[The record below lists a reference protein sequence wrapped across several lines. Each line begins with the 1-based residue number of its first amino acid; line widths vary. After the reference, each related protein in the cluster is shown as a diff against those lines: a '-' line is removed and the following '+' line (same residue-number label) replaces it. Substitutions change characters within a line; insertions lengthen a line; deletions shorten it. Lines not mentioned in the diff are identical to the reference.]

1 VSGNGYFGAK
11 KRKRSHLTRFVPTKI
26 LEKAESE
33 WKLSDMLPVFKNLIC
48 LFLINVTLLL
58 PLTARADSITGL
70 IEEGNIAY
78 LAGEYD
84 RALSAY
90 EEASVAA
97 PESPIIYFNKGG
109 TLYQMGN
116 YAAATDAFEKAAL
129 KTKDPQLEA
138 KSRFNLGNCSFREAE
153 RQQDSDL
160 NKALEALTTSIQ
172 HYQEALELAP
182 EFVEAAENI
191 EVARL
196 VMKNIL
202 DAINKQKEAA
212 QQQQEAMEQAA
223 KKIEE
228 LIEKQQR
235 ALDRNQ
241 QLDDERRSKG
251 DSESLRHEVQDLA
264 KEQRDLQ
271 AETEELAKNMPN
283 SAGQQS
289 LSEGTPVEKHLKN
302 AEKEQNAAS
311 EQLEENQTSEAKP
324 NQEKA
329 LKELKEARESLKG
342 HQDSGGQQQDQ
353 RQGNQQE
360 QEGVSPEEEP
370 QDSGEQQEEQ
380 VAEAQLMEDAHD
392 ILDEEKENRERRQMQ
407 AAGAYR
413 DVDKDW

>member
-1 VSGNGYFGAK
+1 M
-11 KRKRSHLTRFVPTKI
+11 
-26 LEKAESE
+26 
-33 WKLSDMLPVFKNLIC
+33 LSVFKNLVYYS
-48 LFLINVTLLL
+48 LINGILLL
-58 PLTARADSITGL
+58 PLTVLADSTAHL

-84 RALSAY
+84 RALSTY

-97 PESPIIYFNKGG
+97 PESPVIYFNKGA
-109 TLYQMGN
+109 TLYQMGD

-129 KTKDPQLEA
+129 KARDLQLEA
-138 KSRFNLGNCSFREAE
+138 KSKFNLGNCAFREGE

-160 NKALEALTTSIQ
+160 NKALEALTKSIQ
-172 HYQEALELAP
+172 HYQEALKLAP
-182 EFVEAAENI
+182 DFVEAAENI

-202 DAINKQKEAA
+202 DAINKQEEAA
-212 QQQQEAMEQAA
+212 QQQQEAMKQAA

-228 LIEKQQR
+228 LIEKQQQ

-241 QLDDERRSKG
+241 QLDHERRSKG
-251 DSESLRHEVQDLA
+251 NSDTLRQQVQDLA
-264 KEQRDLQ
+264 KEQRDIQ
-271 AETEELAKNMPN
+271 AETEDLAKNMPKP
-283 SAGQQS
+283 AGQQPF
-289 LSEGTPVEKHLKN
+289 SEETPAEKHLKN

-311 EQLEENQTSEAKP
+311 EHLEENHTSEAKP

-329 LKELKEARESLKG
+329 LKELKDALESLKED
-342 HQDSGGQQQDQ
+342 QESGGGQKQEQQ
-353 RQGNQQE
+353 QGNQQE
-360 QEGVSPEEEP
+360 QEGVSPEENP
-370 QDSGEQQEEQ
+370 QDPGEQQEERA
-380 VAEAQLMEDAHD
+380 AEAQLMEDAHD

>member
-1 VSGNGYFGAK
+1 MKA
-11 KRKRSHLTRFVPTKI
+11 
-26 LEKAESE
+26 LERMESKG
-33 WKLSDMLPVFKNLIC
+33 KLSDMLPVLKNLVC
-48 LFLINVTLLL
+48 LFLINGTLLV
-58 PLTARADSITGL
+58 PLTAHADSTTDL

-90 EEASVAA
+90 EEASVAV
-97 PESPIIYFNKGG
+97 PESPVIYFNKGG
-109 TLYQMGN
+109 TLYQMGD

-129 KTKDPQLEA
+129 KTKDPRLEA

-196 VMKNIL
+196 LMKNIL

-223 KKIEE
+223 KKIQE
-228 LIEKQQR
+228 LIEKQQQ

-283 SAGQQS
+283 SGGQQS
-289 LSEGTPVEKHLKN
+289 LSEGTPAEKHLKN

-311 EQLEENQTSEAKP
+311 EHLEENQTSEAKP

-329 LKELKEARESLKG
+329 LKELKEARESLRG
-342 HQDSGGQQQDQ
+342 DQDSGGQQQDQ
-353 RQGNQQE
+353 QQGNQQE
-360 QEGVSPEEEP
+360 QEGVSPEEKP

>member
-1 VSGNGYFGAK
+1 MLLVLKNMAYLFFMNG
-11 KRKRSHLTRFVPTKI
+11 V
-26 LEKAESE
+26 
-33 WKLSDMLPVFKNLIC
+33 
-48 LFLINVTLLL
+48 LLL
-58 PLTARADSITGL
+58 PLTAYAGSMTDL

-84 RALSAY
+84 KALSAY
-90 EEASVAA
+90 EEASVEA
-97 PESPIIYFNKGG
+97 PESPVIYFNKGG
-109 TLYQMGN
+109 TLYQMGD

-129 KTKDPQLEA
+129 KTKDSQLEA

-160 NKALEALTTSIQ
+160 NKALEALTNSIQ
-172 HYQEALELAP
+172 HYQEALKLAP

-196 VMKNIL
+196 MMKNIL
-202 DAINKQKEAA
+202 DAVNKQKESA

-228 LIEKQQR
+228 LIERQQQ

-251 DSESLRHEVQDLA
+251 DSEALRQQVQDLA

-271 AETEELAKNMPN
+271 TETEELSKNMPKP
-283 SAGQQS
+283 AGQQS
-289 LSEGTPVEKHLKN
+289 LSEETPAEKHIKN
-302 AEKEQNAAS
+302 AEKEQNAAA
-311 EQLEENQTSEAKP
+311 EHLEGNHTSEAEP

-329 LKELKEARESLKG
+329 IKELKEAMESLQG
-342 HQDSGGQQQDQ
+342 NQGSGGQKQEQQQ
-353 RQGNQQE
+353 RNQQE
-360 QEGVSPEEEP
+360 QEGVSPQEEP
-370 QDSGEQQEEQ
+370 QNPGEQQEEQ
-380 VAEAQLMEDAHD
+380 AAEAQLMEDAHD
-392 ILDEEKENRERRQMQ
+392 ILDEEKDNREQRQMQ

>member
-1 VSGNGYFGAK
+1 
-11 KRKRSHLTRFVPTKI
+11 
-26 LEKAESE
+26 
-33 WKLSDMLPVFKNLIC
+33 MLPVLKNMAY
-48 LFLINVTLLL
+48 LFFINGILLL
-58 PLTARADSITGL
+58 PLTAHADSMADL

-97 PESPIIYFNKGG
+97 PESPVIYFNKGG
-109 TLYQMGN
+109 TLYQMGD
-116 YAAATDAFEKAAL
+116 YAAATDAFEEAAL
-129 KTKDPQLEA
+129 KTKDSQLEA
-138 KSRFNLGNCSFREAE
+138 KSKFNLGNCSFREAE

-160 NKALEALTTSIQ
+160 NKALEALTKSIQ
-172 HYQEALELAP
+172 HYQEALKLAP
-182 EFVEAAENI
+182 EFVEADENI

-228 LIEKQQR
+228 LIEKQQQ

-251 DSESLRHEVQDLA
+251 DSEALRQQVQDLA

-283 SAGQQS
+283 PAGQQS
-289 LSEGTPVEKHLKN
+289 LSEETPAEKHLKN

-311 EQLEENQTSEAKP
+311 ENLEENHTSEAKP

-329 LKELKEARESLKG
+329 LKELKEALESLKG
-342 HQDSGGQQQDQ
+342 DQDSGGQQQEQ
-353 RQGNQQE
+353 QQERQQGNQQE
-360 QEGVSPEEEP
+360 QQGVSPEEEP
-370 QDSGEQQEEQ
+370 QDPGEQQEERA
-380 VAEAQLMEDAHD
+380 AEAQLMEDAHD
-392 ILDEEKENRERRQMQ
+392 ILDEERENMERRQMQ